1 MKGKVIIMF
10 DNNENLSEEEEK
22 AEKLQN
28 AYMTAGIIL
37 CGTCALYMGIHCVKA
52 IAGTENNNTNSAFKV
67 NGGIN

>member
-1 MKGKVIIMF
+1 MKGKVISMF
-10 DNNENLSEEEEK
+10 DNYKNLSEEEK